1 MLKQRKFVIVIAIMT
16 VLASA
21 MALVNIRKLEDP
33 ILNLPFYNITFLAPG
48 ATSLTLEKEVV
59 ADLKDELSEVEDI
72 IETSYHIQDNYFTV
86 KIEAEPNVN
95 VDDKLNELKRTVNSL
110 VFPEYIKKVTVKKVN
125 PLDVNVIQLA
135 LFKSDTI
142 FDYKLNAE
150 ANKIQNQIEQ
160 ITGVNHVSLNGERKQ
175 IVAINI
181 DHQKLQRAQLPLEIV
196 INKLEDKFSITPTG
210 KLNNDIYALSVKT
223 TYGFENIQD
232 IRDLILRNTQ
242 GSILHLKDI
251 ASVRLQE
258 EKNNPYYTQYN
269 QYPCIFIAATAKK
282 SADLFYISSEVESLI
297 TNYQKNNN
305 RTKLVKLFD
314 QSVSVSDKIS
324 DLTWNIIQGILLIF
338 IIIYFILGVRNAL
351 IAGIIIPIAIVSAI
365 GLLYFLGFALQ
376 QISIAAL
383 IISIGLVIDDNIVI
397 IENIHRLLKEGY
409 SKREAITEGVKSIMW
424 PVINSSV
431 TTALVFFPM
440 MNLGGR
446 TGQYIKTLP
455 ITVCLCLVTSL
466 IFSIILTPI
475 LCHLLINK
483 DSSTGFL
490 SKKLENLNR
499 KYVLLLEKL
508 LFRPKLTAI
517 TVILLLVLS
526 GVIFKIVGVT
536 LFPPADKPIL
546 LVDIELPEGGAIEE
560 TFIEARAAVK
570 KVQKAYPNATY
581 ALNIG
586 HGNPKLYYNIFP
598 KRFNENYAQLIVFL
612 DHWENDHFQ
621 KVKHHISNLL
631 SDKLTTKVTV
641 NELVN
646 GPPITSPIEIK
657 LLNNDIKA
665 LNQDAKEIISLLNK
679 DHNIKDISSPYDYEA
694 FTYHLNV
701 DLAKISKLG
710 ISNAAINRNL
720 YLMLSGHEI
729 NELQIEG
736 ENYPIKVL
744 VNDRSNKNTASDLLH
759 HLSVQSQTTKAY
771 IPYHNFSKLQL
782 SKTINSVEYYNGKQA
797 ITITANVVDGI
808 NVLEKTEE
816 LKNKLN
822 KLKSKKTELVL
833 GGEYKTSKKSFGGVL
848 LVLLIALFAI
858 YAVLVLQFKSYKQP
872 LIVLIAIPL
881 AFIGAVFLLFIFN
894 ETFSFLAFIG
904 FTSISGI
911 VINNSMLLVDT
922 FNTIKEIKPTL
933 TEAVV
938 ETARQRFLP
947 IVITS
952 ITTIFG
958 LLPMIFSGSNLW
970 KPLAL
975 TIVGGMISSTLLV
988 LVVIPIVLNQSKKI
1002 KNEQQTS

>member
-1 MLKQRKFVIVIAIMT
+1 MVAQKKFIMVIAVMT
-16 VLASA
+16 VLASV

-48 ATSLTLEKEVV
+48 ATSITLEKEIVSE
-59 ADLKDELSEVEDI
+59 LKDELSDVEDI

-110 VFPEYIKKVTVKKVN
+110 VFPDYIKKVTVKKVN

-135 LFKSDTI
+135 LYKKDTI
-142 FDYKLNAE
+142 FDYKLNTE
-150 ANKIQNQIEQ
+150 AKKIQGQIEQ
-160 ITGVNHVSLNGERKQ
+160 ITGINNVSLNGERKQ
-175 IVAINI
+175 ILAINI
-181 DHQKLQRAQLPLEIV
+181 DHQKLQRAQLPLELI
-196 INKLEDKFSITPTG
+196 IQKLEDKFSITPTG

-223 TYGFENIQD
+223 TYGFEGISD
-232 IRDLILRNTQ
+232 IKNLILTNTK
-242 GSILHLKDI
+242 GNILFLKDI
-251 ASVRLQE
+251 ASVTLRE
-258 EKNNPYYTQYN
+258 EKNNPYYAQYN

-282 SADLFYISSEVESLI
+282 SADLYHISSEI
-297 TNYQKNNN
+297 TSIINNHTKNNN
-305 RTKLVKLFD
+305 KTALTKLFD
-314 QSVSVSDKIS
+314 QSVSVSHKIN

-338 IIIYFILGVRNAL
+338 VIIYFILGVRNAL
-351 IAGIIIPIAIVSAI
+351 IAGIIIPIAIISAV

-397 IENIHRLLKEGY
+397 IENIHRLLKEGH
-409 SKREAITEGVKSIMW
+409 SKTIAIKEGVKSIMW

-455 ITVCLCLVTSL
+455 ITVCLCLATSL

-475 LCHLLINK
+475 LCHILIDKDKSEGALGKRLERLNNK
-483 DSSTGFL
+483 YL
-490 SKKLENLNR
+490 AI
-499 KYVLLLEKL
+499 LEKL
-508 LFRPKLTAI
+508 LKRPKITAI
-517 TVILLLVLS
+517 VVVLLLVLS
-526 GVIFKIVGVT
+526 GVIFKLVGVT

-546 LVDIELPEGGAIEE
+546 LVDIELPKGGAIEE
-560 TFIEARAAVK
+560 TLQEATMAVK
-570 KVQKAYPNATY
+570 KVQENYPKASY
-581 ALNIG
+581 ALNVG

-612 DHWENDHFQ
+612 DHWENDHFR
-621 KVKHHISNLL
+621 KAKEHIYTLL
-631 SDKLTTKVTV
+631 SDKATTKVTV
-641 NELVN
+641 SELVN
-646 GPPITSPIEIK
+646 GPPIASPIEIK
-657 LLNNDIKA
+657 LLNNDITK
-665 LNQDAKEIISLLNK
+665 LEKDAKEIIALLK
-679 DHNIKDISSPYDYEA
+679 QDKQIKDVNSPYDDEA
-694 FTYHLNV
+694 FTYDLEV
-701 DLAKISKLG
+701 DLAKASKLG

-729 NELQIEG
+729 NDLQIEG
-736 ENYPIKVL
+736 EKYPIKVL
-744 VNDRSNKNTASDLLH
+744 INDKKNKNTSSDLLH
-759 HLSVQSQTTKAY
+759 HLSVQSYTTKSY
-771 IPYHNFSKLQL
+771 IPYHNFAKLRL
-782 SKTINSVEYYNGKQA
+782 SKNVNSIEYYNGKQA
-797 ITITANVVDGI
+797 ITVTANVIDGV
-808 NVLEKTEE
+808 NVLEKTEA
-816 LKNKLN
+816 LKSQLN
-822 KLKSKKTELVL
+822 KLKNNKTDVVL

-848 LVLLIALFAI
+848 LILVIALFAI

-872 LIVLIAIPL
+872 LVVLLAIPL

-922 FNTIKEIKPTL
+922 FNAIKEETSTIT
-933 TEAVV
+933 TAVI
-938 ETARQRFLP
+938 ETAKQRFLP
-947 IVITS
+947 ILITS

-958 LLPMIFSGSNLW
+958 LLPMVFSGSNLW

-975 TIVGGMISSTLLV
+975 TIVGGMISSTFLV
-988 LVVIPIVLNQSKKI
+988 LIVIPIILNQSK
-1002 KNEQQTS
+1002 EH